1 MHFTQFS
8 LFRMVLLYL
17 LPVLMQSRTQLL
29 INFHFLI
36 VHTHGQEY
44 FWGAGGEEVPVK
56 TSGVPEWKLNIFFS
70 QDSSEQSSSVGL
82 WDKNTEVMAPNPA
95 LIQFHRGNRTRLLR
109 GSGINKLNVF
119 WNYNHLQRSSPC
131 RAPWRA
137 HLVRVGASAPLE
149 AIPCAVGLS
158 HLLQILCCINHLA
171 KQSFKTAS
179 HCCCFFFF
187 FFSFLFSFFHKQM
200 KRDGIIFVSGSK
212 RGNERGCHSAFSWQA
227 HDVHGASQ
235 HLRHLQE
242 ILLLLSPSYK
252 VNSQVAQLCL

>member
-187 FFSFLFSFFHKQM
+187 FLLSFFFFSQADEAWWDHICLWKQA
-200 KRDGIIFVSGSK
+200 GEWAWLPLS
-212 RGNERGCHSAFSWQA
+212 
-227 HDVHGASQ
+227 
-235 HLRHLQE
+235 
-242 ILLLLSPSYK
+242 LLLAGAWCAW
-252 VNSQVAQLCL
+252 SQPTPQTLTGNPTAVITQLQSK

>member
-187 FFSFLFSFFHKQM
+187 FFFPFFFLFFTSRWSVM
-200 KRDGIIFVSGSK
+200 GSYLSLEASGGMSV
-212 RGNERGCHSAFSWQA
+212 AATQP
-227 HDVHGASQ
+227 
-235 HLRHLQE
+235 
-242 ILLLLSPSYK
+242 SPGRRMMCMEPANTSDTYRKSYCCYHPVTK
-252 VNSQVAQLCL
+252 